1 MAVFFDLFAGL
12 INLRIVIHDTL
23 IIRSSHYLSPE
34 RWHNA
39 GAVAI
44 YQSIKLK
51 NLKEKFFRNFKVFP
65 KTYYG
70 FHYWH
75 YSRIFC
81 VALSYH
87 QLIIKANSCNDSQNY
102 NWKAYSWVE
111 TISRKWKPFNPIWG
125 RLFQGREVVQLT
137 ILDIFKSISWTIW
150 LKIWIVNTA
159 QLQFNLSRITDK
171 NYSSHYFWCTSS
183 IY

>member
-1 MAVFFDLFAGL
+1 MAV
-12 INLRIVIHDTL
+12 
-23 IIRSSHYLSPE
+23 
-34 RWHNA
+34 
-39 GAVAI
+39 

-81 VALSYH
+81 VAPSYH
-87 QLIIKANSCNDSQNY
+87 LLIIKANSRNDSQNY
-102 NWKAYSWVE
+102 YWKAYSWVE

-150 LKIWIVNTA
+150 LKICIVKLHNCNSTY
-159 QLQFNLSRITDK
+159 QELQTKITQVITFDVRHQFIRRK
-171 NYSSHYFWCTSS
+171 KTSLAEKK
-183 IY
+183 